1 MMPGNHG
8 LPYGAN
14 SSRRKCLGDENAMP
28 DYFLQPFIS
37 NGCFLFPPRLILH
50 RKGVAASGNSST
62 RIMKISE
69 LFQQKKPVISFEVFP
84 PKPDSPFETVLEA
97 VEALQVLKPDFIS
110 VTYGAGGSTHSK
122 TLELAQHIKTEL
134 GIEALAHLTCINSS
148 TEEIEQILDEITDRN
163 LENILALRGD
173 PPRDSVRT
181 VYNVHAS
188 HLVKRIAGRQQFF
201 IAAAAYPEGHP
212 EASSPQ
218 EDILHLKEKVDAG
231 ASLLITQIAF
241 DNDYLKRFH
250 ENAAQAGIA
259 VPITAGIMPVF
270 SAGQIKHISGL
281 CGATLPPA
289 LRAMLDKYSH
299 NQDALQSAGIEY
311 ACKQIDDLLA
321 YGFEGIHIY
330 TMNRPLLARAIL
342 SGTNLR

>member
-1 MMPGNHG
+1 MVLDYSGSR
-8 LPYGAN
+8 
-14 SSRRKCLGDENAMP
+14 SSRTAVS
-28 DYFLQPFIS
+28 FLPQPIKY
-37 NGCFLFPPRLILH
+37 
-50 RKGVAASGNSST
+50 RKGDAATGST
-62 RIMKISE
+62 YTMKINE
-69 LFQQKKPVISFEVFP
+69 LFQHKKPVVSFEVFP

-97 VEALQVLKPDFIS
+97 VEALHVLKPDFIS

-122 TLELAQHIKTEL
+122 TLELAQHIKNEL
-134 GIEALAHLTCINSS
+134 GIEALAHLTCISNSN
-148 TEEIEQILDEITDRN
+148 EEIEHILDEIASKN

-173 PPRDSVRT
+173 PPRDSCQPVKK
-181 VYNVHAS
+181 VHAS
-188 HLVKRIAGRQQFF
+188 NLIARIAARQKFF

-212 EASSPQ
+212 EAISPQ
-218 EDILHLKEKVDAG
+218 ADLLHLKEKVEAG
-231 ASLLITQIAF
+231 AGLLITQIAF

-250 ENAAQAGIA
+250 ENAFKNGIE

-289 LRAMLDKYSH
+289 LQTMMEKYSH
-299 NQDALQSAGIEY
+299 SQDALQSAGIEY